1 MTLPLDSYIQKDFVF
16 VLISSE
22 ITFCNFWDAF
32 VSSRIVPPIGFELS
46 SVPFLEFGL
55 GSVRVPRVSGFQVP
69 DNISI
74 GGVLNWIINLSQCTL
89 H

>member
-1 MTLPLDSYIQKDFVF
+1 MAVYGANEIRTFF
-16 VLISSE
+16 VLISFE

-55 GSVRVPRVSGFQVP
+55 GSVQVPRVSG
-69 DNISI
+69 
-74 GGVLNWIINLSQCTL
+74 TR
-89 H
+89 